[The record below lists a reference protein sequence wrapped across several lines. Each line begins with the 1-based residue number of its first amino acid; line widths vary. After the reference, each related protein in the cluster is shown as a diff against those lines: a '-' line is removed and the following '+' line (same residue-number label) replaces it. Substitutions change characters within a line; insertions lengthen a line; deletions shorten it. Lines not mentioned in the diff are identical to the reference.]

1 MEEKEFNKTEKLN
14 VEITETK
21 ENERNAQ
28 EQKTIIPMA
37 QPEQEEKPL
46 TLEDFGGDINKLF
59 DTYIKRGNIELPPWL
74 EETKKGIE
82 IIPQELFR
90 YIIEREHILSVK
102 LEISKDIVLYKYNE
116 KGFYKIW
123 EDWECKSYIKGFLP
137 TRIRKPY
144 QWKMV
149 FEELK
154 TEYPNTKESE
164 LNANENIIN
173 FQNGIL
179 DLTTGELK
187 PHSPEYLSTIQ
198 INCNYIPNLPLT
210 KAPTIL
216 RFLQDITSRNA
227 DDMATILEAT
237 GFTISNLRIYRY
249 KKLIILQGK
258 GNTRQECT
266 KRSSNRHCRRRKC
279 FHNRYGTTQF
289 KIWCFWNNGKKIS
302 RFR

>member
-1 MEEKEFNKTEKLN
+1 MEEKEIKTNETLN
-14 VEITETK
+14 REVAETK
-21 ENERNAQ
+21 EIERNIQ

-37 QPEQEEKPL
+37 QPVQEEKPL
-46 TLEDFGGDINKLF
+46 TLEDFGGDINKLY
-59 DTYIKRGNIELPPWL
+59 DTYIKKGNVELPPWL

-90 YIIEREHILSVK
+90 YIVDREHILSVK
-102 LEISKDIVLYKYNE
+102 LQISKDIVLYKYNE

-123 EDWECKSYIKGFLP
+123 EDWECKSYIKSFLP

-198 INCNYIPNLPLT
+198 INCNYIARLT
-210 KAPTIL
+210 LANAPVTTQYLLDLTDNNIEDIHTIVEFVGVTL
-216 RFLQDITSRNA
+216 SNVLGWRF
-227 DDMATILEAT
+227 
-237 GFTISNLRIYRY
+237 
-249 KKLIILQGK
+249 KKLLILQGEGDTRK
-258 GNTRQECT
+258 KQNT
-266 KRSSNRHCRRRKC
+266 RSSNRHCWRRKC
-279 FHNRYGTTQF
+279 FHNRYGTT
-289 KIWCFWNNGKKIS
+289 
-302 RFR
+302 